1 MKFEH
6 LVWTISEF
14 LKKYDDKKINLSPSY
29 QRNPIWTAKA
39 QKQLIDTIKKNQPIP
54 NFFLKKNGN
63 EDFEMVDGQQRA
75 RTILG
80 YINSNFSDLDGM
92 RFENLNDK
100 TKSAFLHYPLST
112 TIIIQ
117 LSKDESIE
125 EFYSLVNSA
134 GLRLNRPEL
143 KKAEFYDTLFLKLV
157 NDIAANEDFIKLD
170 LFSSTTVTRMNDIEF
185 VSELVA
191 LLKFG
196 IFEKKTK
203 IDYLYK
209 NDIGSEE
216 YDSLKS
222 RFIDIIQILCD
233 LDALYPLNKT
243 RYRQKND
250 FYSLFNFINSLIEEN
265 KKDIKLIKYYY
276 KILIEIAPHIK
287 PTQKECDV
295 LKGYALNCVS
305 QSNSENARTSRA
317 SFFNSLFLNPSNKIN
332 DTQKQ
337 ILDFFK
343 VDDHHLI
350 KLSGTWTVD
359 VDSLTRDKNG
369 I

>member
-1 MKFEH
+1 
-6 LVWTISEF
+6 
-14 LKKYDDKKINLSPSY
+14 
-29 QRNPIWTAKA
+29 
-39 QKQLIDTIKKNQPIP
+39 
-54 NFFLKKNGN
+54 
-63 EDFEMVDGQQRA
+63 
-75 RTILG
+75 
-80 YINSNFSDLDGM
+80 
-92 RFENLNDK
+92 
-100 TKSAFLHYPLST
+100 
-112 TIIIQ
+112 
-117 LSKDESIE
+117 
-125 EFYSLVNSA
+125 LVNSA